1 MKQLIKNLKAELK
14 LREGQLKEAISEEV
28 HYNIDYLKGE
38 IYGLKTAIIF
48 AEEGVNSDT
57 IVRFGK

>member
-1 MKQLIKNLKAELK
+1 MKQLIENLKIELK
-14 LREGQLKEAISEEV
+14 LRETQLENADAQFVKT
-28 HYNIDYLKGE
+28 HLNGM

-48 AEEGVNSDT
+48 AEEGVDSNT

>member
-1 MKQLIKNLKAELK
+1 MKQLIKNLKAELQ
-14 LREGQLKEAISEEV
+14 LREAQIKYAKKHGYRTDFVKGQ
-28 HYNIDYLKGE
+28 

-57 IVRFGK
+57 IVRFGKK